1 MNINLTLLIEMV
13 VFAIFVMFTMKFV
26 WTPIMAALDERKIR
40 IADGLAAAERGK
52 REQSLAE
59 QKAAELLRET
69 KLQTAELINRGE
81 KRASEIVDQAKS
93 DAREEAERILTA
105 ARAEIETE
113 LNKARESLRGQVAE
127 LSVLGAE
134 KILEREIDRTTHD
147 KMLNDLLTQL

>member
-1 MNINLTLLIEMV
+1 MSINLTLLIEMV
-13 VFAIFVMFTMKFV
+13 VFAVFVMITMKYV
-26 WTPIMAALDERKIR
+26 WTPIMAALDERRTR

-52 REQSLAE
+52 HEQNLAE

-69 KLQTAELINRGE
+69 KQQTAELINRGE
-81 KRASEIVDQAKS
+81 KRASEIVDQAKN
-93 DAREEAERILTA
+93 DAREEAARILTA

-113 LNKARESLRGQVAE
+113 LNKAKESLRGQVAE

-134 KILEREIDRTTHD
+134 KILEREIDRSTHD